1 MAVAAILDEGRLER
15 GLHAGHFGEID
26 IAAERL
32 SACRLEIKF
41 FDAGS
46 ADHHDPG
53 LLRVGGIDK
62 HLVGHKKFPLARPPT
77 GAARLRMRIRRRGQG
92 RREKAGESRHVA
104 GGRKKRSRQEG
115 GSEQPLGRQARRG
128 SAGSDGS
135 PMVLAAS
142 YAPSSVLTC
151 DAPARQPGASRLHA
165 RKTGQGAE
173 NTQSR
178 CQPSADDPLR
188 SSCCR
193 RSEEERQPNLLRT
206 PTDRTIRMC
215 LSGRLTSNL
224 FHYRQVM
231 VICKSHDGCIAPGPR
246 QGGSRSRE
254 EVVTGC

>member
-1 MAVAAILDEGRLER
+1 MARL
-15 GLHAGHFGEID
+15 
-26 IAAERL
+26 
-32 SACRLEIKF
+32 
-41 FDAGS
+41 
-46 ADHHDPG
+46 
-53 LLRVGGIDK
+53 
-62 HLVGHKKFPLARPPT
+62 PT
-77 GAARLRMRIRRRGQG
+77 GAARLRMQIRRRGQW
-92 RREKAGESRHVA
+92 RREKTGASRHVA
-104 GGRKKRSRQEG
+104 GGRRTRSRQEG
-115 GSEQPLGRQARRG
+115 GSEQQLGHKAPRG

-193 RSEEERQPNLLRT
+193 HSVRERWPSLLRT

-215 LSGRLTSNL
+215 HSGRLTSNL

-231 VICKSHDGCIAPGPR
+231 VICKSHDGRISVGVCR
-246 QGGSRSRE
+246 GGSRLLGE
-254 EVVTGC
+254 MVTGC